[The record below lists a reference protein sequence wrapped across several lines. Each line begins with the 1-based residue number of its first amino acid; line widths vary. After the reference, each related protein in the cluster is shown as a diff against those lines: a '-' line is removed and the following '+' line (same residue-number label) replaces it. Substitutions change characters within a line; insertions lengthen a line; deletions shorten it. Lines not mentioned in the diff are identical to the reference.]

1 MKNPFPIKQ
10 LAALGLI
17 IGLALGFT
25 YSAPLPGGLFAP
37 TPTASPTAPPTPTL
51 EPRTP
56 PPATHTSTPPPQPFT
71 TLPGAWMVR
80 FQVFRNTAPEIQSLV
95 QLSTGRLT
103 VATPGENKLLVLD
116 GKEQVMFEQSFRV
129 EFLSG
134 DPPKPVD
141 VVTQIFIL
149 PVMAEAKTL
158 VIQTPQGETRLDFPS
173 P

>member
-1 MKNPFPIKQ
+1 
-10 LAALGLI
+10 
-17 IGLALGFT
+17 
-25 YSAPLPGGLFAP
+25 
-37 TPTASPTAPPTPTL
+37 
-51 EPRTP
+51 
-56 PPATHTSTPPPQPFT
+56 
-71 TLPGAWMVR
+71 MVR